1 MSHKSRLKYGKP
13 RTHVLPYCMLLQL
26 ILVTEPAAAEFV
38 LTVVGNHRGC
48 CVTVNFC
55 FWLVFKWRGYL
66 ETSPCVKAFML
77 PGGPL
82 LPFNR
87 DIRFIPG
94 VEIGDLIASRL
105 WG

>member
-1 MSHKSRLKYGKP
+1 
-13 RTHVLPYCMLLQL
+13 
-26 ILVTEPAAAEFV
+26 
-38 LTVVGNHRGC
+38 
-48 CVTVNFC
+48 
-55 FWLVFKWRGYL
+55 
-66 ETSPCVKAFML
+66 ML